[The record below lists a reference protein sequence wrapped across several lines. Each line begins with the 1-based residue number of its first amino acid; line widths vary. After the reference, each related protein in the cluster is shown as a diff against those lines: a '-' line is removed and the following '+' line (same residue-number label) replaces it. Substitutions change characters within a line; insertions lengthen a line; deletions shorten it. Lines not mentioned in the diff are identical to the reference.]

1 MDRYSETAGELSFA
15 NPSYDRI
22 TGEAIWSILSFGSY
36 PQTEV
41 KKSSLVS
48 GITEAEYDENGDAWA
63 DGVRYRRLCK
73 DDTEFDGYFGNEK
86 FRYFKWEKINWRVL
100 WNDGKTLFVMPDK
113 GIDCKAY
120 NDTIISVTWEN
131 CTMRKWLNNDFYNM
145 AFSSKEQEAIVISQ
159 VQNGPVPKY
168 MSGNGN
174 DTEDKLYLLSIPELR
189 EPAYGFWEEKM
200 YWGHKRDK
208 KLNRRLKPSDYAHAR
223 GAAKCKHKDT
233 GALIS
238 KQSIGNCSWWLR
250 SRCSNTNYGAE
261 VNEWGGVFSVGYY
274 TRIFE
279 NAVVPV
285 MHLELEKLL
294 HIL

>member
-1 MDRYSETAGELSFA
+1 MHRNGGKMDNFA

-22 TGEAIWSILSFGSY
+22 TGEAIWSSISFGSY

-41 KKSSLVS
+41 KGSSLVAE
-48 GITEAEYDENGDAWA
+48 IKEAEYDENGDALA
-63 DGVRYRRLCK
+63 DGIKYRRISK
-73 DDTEFDGYFGNEK
+73 DDTEFAGYFGDSH

-100 WNDGKTLFVMPDK
+100 WNDGTTLFVMPDK

-120 NDTIISVTWEN
+120 NDAIISITWEE

-145 AFSSKEQEAIVISQ
+145 AFSRDEQKAIITSK

-174 DTEDKLYLLSIPELR
+174 NTEDKLYLLSIPELR
-189 EPAYGFWEEKM
+189 NPAYGFWEEKM
-200 YWGHKRDK
+200 YWEHKKDK
-208 KLNRRLKPSDYAHAR
+208 KLNRRMKPSDYAHAR
-223 GAAKCKHKDT
+223 GAAICTRKDT
-233 GALIS
+233 AALVT
-238 KQSIGNCSWWLR
+238 KASIGNCSWWLR

-261 VNEWGGVFSVGYY
+261 VNASGGIFSVGYY

-285 MHLELEKLL
+285 MHLDLKELPD
-294 HIL
+294 ILK